1 MIALGARTVASFILI
16 AAASGCSAGYVE
28 IPLETPIQPKIDVRP
43 FSRVFVAGF
52 ITAGSDEVDG
62 NLETVRLL
70 RSQLRNKGGALRV
83 IDADALALA
92 DLAAAENGGGGAS
105 TAASSGAAGNPP
117 PAPQA
122 TGDTT
127 ASDETAFAAYDKI
140 FADKEYWK
148 KVGEELQ
155 QPLIVTGTI
164 LFRPQQRSGF
174 VQRERETF
182 DSLGR
187 RRVEPERTYQE
198 RKGFILRPSFIFIDG
213 RTGETLHTE
222 TFREEILY
230 NANQTTPPLSSYFE
244 LMDRLLPS
252 FLNTLTAQKV
262 RGSRTLLK

>member
-1 MIALGARTVASFILI
+1 MIAPGARTVGSFALI
-16 AAASGCSAGYVE
+16 AILSGCSTTYLD
-28 IPLETPIQPKIDVRP
+28 IPIETPIQPKLDVRP

-52 ITAGSDEVDG
+52 VSAGTDDVDG

-70 RSQLRNKGGALRV
+70 RSQLRNKGALRV
-83 IDADALALA
+83 IDADALALD
-92 DLAAAENGGGGAS
+92 DLV
-105 TAASSGAAGNPP
+105 TAPDAGAAP
-117 PAPQA
+117 PAA
-122 TGDTT
+122 GTV
-127 ASDETAFAAYDKI
+127 SDEMAFTAYEKV

-148 KVGEELQ
+148 KVGEEMQ

-164 LFRPQQRSGF
+164 LFRPQERAGF

-182 DSLGR
+182 DALGR
-187 RRVEPERTYQE
+187 RVVQPERTYME
-198 RKGFILRPSFIFIDG
+198 RKGFVLRPSFVFIDG

-230 NANQTTPPLSSYFE
+230 NANQTTPPLSSFFE

-252 FLNTLTAQKV
+252 FLNTLSAQKV

>member
-1 MIALGARTVASFILI
+1 MIALRARTVSSVILI
-16 AAASGCSAGYVE
+16 AAMSGCSAGYVE
-28 IPLETPIQPKIDVRP
+28 ISLETPIQPKIDVRP

-52 ITAGSDEVDG
+52 IAAGSDEVDG

-83 IDADALALA
+83 IDADALSLPGLA
-92 DLAAAENGGGGAS
+92 GGEAEPAG
-105 TAASSGAAGNPP
+105 SGAAGNPP
-117 PAPQA
+117 PQPA
-122 TGDTT
+122 GDS
-127 ASDETAFAAYDKI
+127 AVSDDAQFAAVEKI
-140 FADKEYWK
+140 FADTEYWK
-148 KVGEELQ
+148 KVGDELQ
-155 QPLIVTGTI
+155 QPLIVTGTV

-187 RRVEPERTYQE
+187 RSVEPERTYME
-198 RKGFILRPSFIFIDG
+198 RKGFILRPTFVFIDG

-230 NANQTTPPLSSYFE
+230 NATQTTPPLSSFFE

>member
-1 MIALGARTVASFILI
+1 MTALGARTVASFVVM
-16 AAASGCSAGYVE
+16 AALSGCTPGYVE
-28 IPLETPIQPKIDVRP
+28 IPLETPIQPKLDVRP

-52 ITAGSDEVDG
+52 ITAGTDEVDG

-70 RSQLRNKGGALRV
+70 RSQLRNKGTLRV
-83 IDADALALA
+83 IDADALALV
-92 DLAAAENGGGGAS
+92 DQAAPEQGAGAGG
-105 TAASSGAAGNPP
+105 TPP
-117 PAPQA
+117 PAPGAAA
-122 TGDTT
+122 TASGDST
-127 ASDETAFAAYDKI
+127 ASDEQAFVAYEKL
-140 FADKEYWK
+140 FADKDYWK
-148 KVGEELQ
+148 KVGDEMQ
-155 QPLIVTGTI
+155 QPLIVTGTV

-187 RRVEPERTYQE
+187 RRVEPERTFME
-198 RKGFILRPSFIFIDG
+198 RKGFILRPSFVFIDG

-230 NANQTTPPLSSYFE
+230 NANQTTPPLSSFFE

>member
-16 AAASGCSAGYVE
+16 AAASGCSVGYVE

-70 RSQLRNKGGALRV
+70 RSQLRNKAGALRV

-92 DLAAAENGGGGAS
+92 DLAAPDNGAAPTGA
-105 TAASSGAAGNPP
+105 TSGAAGSPPP
-117 PAPQA
+117 PAQA

-127 ASDETAFAAYDKI
+127 ASDETAFAAYEKI
-140 FADKEYWK
+140 FADKDYWK

-252 FLNTLTAQKV
+252 FLNTLTAQTV

>member
-1 MIALGARTVASFILI
+1 MIAPGARTVGSFALI
-16 AAASGCSAGYVE
+16 AILSGCSTAYLD
-28 IPLETPIQPKIDVRP
+28 IPIETPIQPKLDVRP

-52 ITAGSDEVDG
+52 VSAGTDDVDG

-70 RSQLRNKGGALRV
+70 RSQLRNKGTLRV
-83 IDADALALA
+83 VDADALALS
-92 DLAAAENGGGGAS
+92 DLVSGPEAPA
-105 TAASSGAAGNPP
+105 SGAAGTA
-117 PAPQA
+117 PAPA
-122 TGDTT
+122 AG
-127 ASDETAFAAYDKI
+127 AVSDEMAFTAYEKI

-148 KVGEELQ
+148 KVGDEMQ

-164 LFRPQQRSGF
+164 LFRPQERSGF

-182 DSLGR
+182 DALGR
-187 RRVEPERTYQE
+187 RVVQPERTYME
-198 RKGFILRPSFIFIDG
+198 RKGFVLRPSFVFIDG

-230 NANQTTPPLSSYFE
+230 NSNQTTPPLSSFFE

-252 FLNTLTAQKV
+252 FLNTLSAQKV

>member
-1 MIALGARTVASFILI
+1 MIALGARTVVSFGLI
-16 AAASGCSAGYVE
+16 AAMSGCSAGYLE

-83 IDADALALA
+83 VDADALALA
-92 DLAAAENGGGGAS
+92 DLVAPDSGGAS
-105 TAASSGAAGNPP
+105 SGASSGAAGNPP
-117 PAPQA
+117 PPPQPA
-122 TGDTT
+122 GDTT
-127 ASDETAFAAYDKI
+127 ASDETAFAAYEKI

-148 KVGEELQ
+148 KIGEELQ

-187 RRVEPERTYQE
+187 RRVEPERTYME